1 MLVDH
6 LVNAVLQEHDELVE
20 RVDLPLQLD
29 AVYQVNRNW
38 NLFLA

>member
-20 RVDLPLQLD
+20 RVDLPLQLKYSERD
-29 AVYQVNRNW
+29 
-38 NLFLA
+38 LAMSAL